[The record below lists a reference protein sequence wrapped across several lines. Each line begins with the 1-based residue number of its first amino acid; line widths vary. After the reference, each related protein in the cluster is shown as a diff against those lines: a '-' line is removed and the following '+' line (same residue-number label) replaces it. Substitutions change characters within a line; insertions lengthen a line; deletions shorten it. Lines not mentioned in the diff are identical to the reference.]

1 LVLSNFKKQFEV
13 AVTRLVK
20 PLENMGITP
29 NILTI
34 LGFLVSLGA
43 AYGYLTWEFNKERL
57 LISGVLILIS
67 GFIDAVDGVLARSTG
82 KVSSFGGFLDSV
94 ADRYSDA
101 VAISGLI
108 LGGLCNPFIG
118 LAALIGSLMVSYTR
132 SRAEV
137 ERVKMAGIGLAE
149 RGERMIFL
157 ALCSLTAFWWLPAL
171 NWGTLVLAILT
182 HFTVIQRGLYFKKEI
197 EKD

>member
-1 LVLSNFKKQFEV
+1 MILSNFKKQFEV
-13 AVTRLVK
+13 VVTRLVK
-20 PLENMGITP
+20 PFVNIGVTP
-29 NILTI
+29 NNLTI

-43 AYGYLTWEFNKERL
+43 AYCYLTWQFNEERL
-57 LISGVLILIS
+57 LISGALILLS

-108 LGGLCNPFIG
+108 LGGLCDPLIG
-118 LAALIGSLMVSYTR
+118 LIALTGSLMVSYTR

-157 ALCSLTAFWWLPAL
+157 ALCSWISFWWHSAL
-171 NWGTLVLAILT
+171 NWGTLVLGILT
-182 HFTVIQRGLYFKKEI
+182 HLTVIQRGLYFKKEI